1 MVMKNTIIAFSS
13 LILFSMACTKEKAE
27 NTIVTNNQVDNST
40 AFKAQIM
47 IANTT
52 KSWKSAPAITTLT
65 VSNAVAGIDYF
76 ANRGG
81 INPNELTLISFGK
94 FTDDTAANAGR
105 LTLFL
110 NSVNKTGIYEIGRTT
125 PNYGVIS
132 ILNGGNLEN
141 YSTNQ
146 NKFGSVI
153 ISKYDTVN
161 NIISGTFTFNA
172 LFETKELSISNGS
185 FTNIPFKQ

>member
-1 MVMKNTIIAFSS
+1 MVMKKTIIILSS
-13 LILFSMACTKEKAE
+13 LLLFIMACTKEKAE

-40 AFKAQIM
+40 VFKAQIM

-52 KSWKSAPAITTLT
+52 KSWKSAPAVTTKT
-65 VSNAVAGIDYF
+65 ESNAVAGIDYF
-76 ANRGG
+76 ATRGG
-81 INPNELTLISFGK
+81 INSNELTLISFGK
-94 FTDDTAANAGR
+94 FTDDTTTNAGR

-110 NSVNKTGIYEIGRTT
+110 NSVNNTGIYEIGGTT
-125 PNYGVIS
+125 PNYGVLS
-132 ILNGGNLEN
+132 ILNGGNLEY

-146 NKFGSVI
+146 NKLGSVI
-153 ISKYDTVN
+153 ISKYDTIN

-185 FTNIPFKQ
+185 FANIPFKQ